1 MYYQTSFNL
10 MGAIMSVKILH
21 NPRCSKSRQTLQ
33 LLQEKGIEPEI
44 IEYLKTP
51 PTTSEL
57 DDILK
62 KLEMEPR
69 QLMRTKEV
77 EYKATGMD
85 DTTLSR
91 DSLIAGMINTPKLI
105 ERPIVLANEKAA
117 IGRPPEDVLKIL

>member
-1 MYYQTSFNL
+1 
-10 MGAIMSVKILH
+10 MSVKILH

-91 DSLIAGMINTPKLI
+91 DSLIAGMIKTPKLI
-105 ERPIVLANEKAA
+105 ERPIVLANGKAA
-117 IGRPPEDVLKIL
+117 IGRPPEDVLIIL